1 MCNGNNATKPIK
13 RIRVVW
19 VTAFKIA
26 SRTMQKI
33 LNIISVISF
42 VLVAAITGGGVF
54 GYLWI
59 TNEDNQKMLQDKAME
74 KVMGAIKIPG
84 LSGPALPTGAL
95 TPGQQKNEEKKALK
109 FSNPF

>member
-1 MCNGNNATKPIK
+1 
-13 RIRVVW
+13 
-19 VTAFKIA
+19 
-26 SRTMQKI
+26 MQKVF
-33 LNIISVISF
+33 NIISVVSF

-95 TPGQQKNEEKKALK
+95 TPAQQKNEEKKAMK

>member
-1 MCNGNNATKPIK
+1 
-13 RIRVVW
+13 
-19 VTAFKIA
+19 
-26 SRTMQKI
+26 MQKI

-95 TPGQQKNEEKKALK
+95 TPGQQKQENKKAMK

>member
-1 MCNGNNATKPIK
+1 
-13 RIRVVW
+13 
-19 VTAFKIA
+19 
-26 SRTMQKI
+26 MQKI
-33 LNIISVISF
+33 LNVISVISF

-74 KVMGAIKIPG
+74 KVMGAIKLPG

-95 TPGQQKNEEKKALK
+95 SPAQQKNEEKKAFGLPS
-109 FSNPF
+109 F

>member
-1 MCNGNNATKPIK
+1 
-13 RIRVVW
+13 
-19 VTAFKIA
+19 
-26 SRTMQKI
+26 MQKVF
-33 LNIISVISF
+33 NIISVVSF

-95 TPGQQKNEEKKALK
+95 TPGQQKNENKKAMK

>member
-1 MCNGNNATKPIK
+1 
-13 RIRVVW
+13 
-19 VTAFKIA
+19 
-26 SRTMQKI
+26 MQKV

-42 VLVAAITGGGVF
+42 LLVAAITGGGVF

-95 TPGQQKNEEKKALK
+95 TPEQQKQENKKAMK

>member
-1 MCNGNNATKPIK
+1 
-13 RIRVVW
+13 
-19 VTAFKIA
+19 
-26 SRTMQKI
+26 MQKV

-42 VLVAAITGGGVF
+42 LLVAAITGGGVF

-95 TPGQQKNEEKKALK
+95 TPGQQKNEEKKAMK

>member
-1 MCNGNNATKPIK
+1 
-13 RIRVVW
+13 
-19 VTAFKIA
+19 
-26 SRTMQKI
+26 MQKI

-74 KVMGAIKIPG
+74 KVMGAIKMPN
-84 LSGPALPTGAL
+84 LSGPVLPTAK
-95 TPGQQKNEEKKALK
+95 PKAAGGVGGLSIPK
-109 FSNPF
+109 F

>member
-1 MCNGNNATKPIK
+1 
-13 RIRVVW
+13 
-19 VTAFKIA
+19 
-26 SRTMQKI
+26 MQKI

-59 TNEDNQKMLQDKAME
+59 TNEDNQKMLQDKAIE

-95 TPGQQKNEEKKALK
+95 TPGQQKNENKKAMK

>member
-1 MCNGNNATKPIK
+1 
-13 RIRVVW
+13 
-19 VTAFKIA
+19 
-26 SRTMQKI
+26 MQKV
-33 LNIISVISF
+33 LNIISVVSF

-95 TPGQQKNEEKKALK
+95 TPGQQKNEEKKAMK

>member
-1 MCNGNNATKPIK
+1 
-13 RIRVVW
+13 
-19 VTAFKIA
+19 
-26 SRTMQKI
+26 MQKI

-42 VLVAAITGGGVF
+42 LLVAAITGGGVF

-74 KVMGAIKIPG
+74 KVMGAINIPG

-95 TPGQQKNEEKKALK
+95 SPAQQKNEEKKALK